1 MKFKKIN
8 TVILSF
14 FLSIIAAS
22 NTAFAGLIT
31 ETQNQS
37 VAGQDFTFSF
47 DVSDWVLGS
56 SSGLALEVRGD
67 FSQYN
72 NTENFRVTVEGEDL
86 GAWTYQTS
94 DSTILYTQDTATLFK
109 TFDFNSIITDD
120 FLNDDVLEFSVKFSY
135 FVDVGYNQSSL
146 VPHVKS
152 TFVYN
157 SVDVSEPST
166 IAIFALSL
174 IGLASRRF
182 KKH

>member
-1 MKFKKIN
+1 MKFNKIN
-8 TVILSF
+8 AVILSF

-22 NTAFAGLIT
+22 NTAYAGLIT

-47 DVSDWVLGS
+47 NVSDWVLGS
-56 SSGLALEVRGD
+56 SSGLTLEVRGD

-72 NTENFRVTVEGEDL
+72 STEGFRVTVEGVDF
-86 GAWTYQTS
+86 GTWTYQTS

-109 TFDFNSIITDD
+109 TFDFSSIITDD
-120 FLNDDVLEFSVKFSY
+120 LLNDDVLEFSVKFSY

-157 SVDVSEPST
+157 SVDVPEPST
-166 IAIFALSL
+166 LAIFALGM
-174 IGLASRRF
+174 IALASRRF
-182 KKH
+182 KKQ